1 MSSSEATT
9 APGRSAC
16 QPGSGPS
23 VGHSGV
29 VRSDTPLYDA
39 LLAEL
44 VGRAR
49 RAEADAAAA
58 RAVARTLRADLVAA
72 RVEAGGA
79 RAEAEQLRDELR
91 LVRAELA
98 GATSWTG
105 STGATATAPGP
116 GAAGTLVACVLALH
130 AGTAGERCRGCGLV
144 APCPTRGLLSGELT
158 VEQAAAEVRR
168 RLLAQAFVSPV
179 APPADPR
186 TEPQADPQTVPR
198 ATAPGAPPASG
209 PGPEEDVPSGPI
221 EQVAAEPGA
230 AEPQPARLLD
240 LTDSATRA
248 AAVDVDD
255 EAAVLPQ
262 SRQLPPVREL
272 FGSNGAVGRALDV
285 LLGPPAADR

>member
-1 MSSSEATT
+1 MSSSEAAT

-39 LLAEL
+39 LLTEL

-105 STGATATAPGP
+105 STGAAATAPGP

-168 RLLAQAFVSPV
+168 RLLAQAFASPV
-179 APPADPR
+179 APPADP
-186 TEPQADPQTVPR
+186 QTVPR
-198 ATAPGAPPASG
+198 AAAPGAPPAAW
-209 PGPEEDVPSGPI
+209 PGPEEEVPSGPI
-221 EQVAAEPGA
+221 EAVAAEPGP

-248 AAVDVDD
+248 AAADVDD